1 MDLAALGFSLDT
13 RPLEKGKK
21 HLEELAEAAGKAEG
35 AAEDLGKSNRKAGE
49 DAKKY
54 GQDTKSAA
62 EETERL
68 AREQQEAS
76 NQTRGLIKLLGGLGA
91 SFGGLMIA
99 RDAVNAIADF
109 SKEVATLKATIGGTA
124 EQMSALREQAKLVG
138 SSTSFSLAEVAKAQ
152 RVLAQAG
159 LEAQDILRATPD
171 VLKFAQAGDFKQ
183 LEDAAELLV
192 DVSSQT
198 GKTAK
203 DFKQLSDVMVA
214 TADTST
220 TSAQQLAFGYKYSAT
235 LAKEMGT
242 EFKETSAALALL
254 TNNGIKGESAG
265 TALRGMMMSL
275 LNPTNEAEKLFKKLG
290 FSLEELNPAANGLIP
305 ALSKL
310 QEKAISMPDLAAL
323 FGTEGATAASILTK
337 QYDKLGGM
345 IDKIGDSA
353 GITDRKS
360 KVMSDNLKVAIASIG
375 SAAEAAAVEISDRI
389 GFEDLAKN
397 ASQNIS
403 GVIGELSGLNDKA
416 REAGTLAEDQAQK
429 YADMGNA
436 LKAAG
441 VVAGGF
447 VALQLPAMFAATA
460 TAITSAAAATKGF
473 TLALASNPF
482 GLAAVAIT
490 SMAAAAIYYQDEI
503 VTTAGVTATVG
514 DSIAA
519 IWDETGALAL
529 DAIADFGIGAINWMD
544 DIFSSSDDAADQ
556 TTVTWVDATNAVIN
570 AFKDL
575 VNYAINAFPAIVISA
590 RATANAVVNA
600 FQKMKNF
607 DFSGAFDAFVD
618 TNQQGHMA
626 AMNRLQQDNFDLL
639 NKRVAANIKARQEAK
654 KVQAERDK
662 EIAYYTEIKD
672 QELARLKAQKQAIDL
687 YEGKIPYPKPDPK
700 DRTDLGGDKKGK
712 KAADEA
718 KKLAAEQ
725 EKLNNLL
732 QKGSGF
738 SASYAESLALLAKH
752 QDKIPVEE
760 YRAAV
765 ERLILSETDAGK
777 AAKKHAEELAKLQE
791 QFANDDAKRAQDLQ
805 WQSEELAL
813 QASLIG
819 KTSTEQAY
827 LVAAFE
833 AEKEIRSQI
842 IDLTQEQA
850 KYEREGN
857 KWAVDA
863 IDERIAKLQDEA
875 QARKDAA
882 GTLAAQKA
890 VLSGW
895 QSVSSDIERALTDSL
910 MRGFENGE
918 NFVDSLKNYIEN
930 AFKSFAVTL
939 LLQPVMAP
947 INAIGGP
954 IYSQMMGGQPQQGQG
969 GSFDLGK
976 MFSDS
981 KSSYDSFIDTG
992 LKSSVGQS
1000 LGFSTPL
1007 TYTDAWAAGQNV
1019 SGATVSAGA
1028 ELTSLGEAASTA
1040 GQALG
1045 YLPAVMHAAEGR
1057 YISAVGSAVG
1067 QTFGGPIGSMAGSAI
1082 GGLLD
1087 DAFGFGE
1094 KKPDERKAK
1103 FGYGA
1108 SDALL
1113 AEGKQTGWTGSS
1125 VFGEFRTY
1133 ADKWFSDSEMRPA
1146 MSAFIDS
1153 LESLDNAVAD
1163 SLKLTADQTTNAID
1177 ALKAIDK
1184 EYSFGLQWG
1193 DFTQNSKAR
1202 EQIAIDRYSTILD
1215 SVESGW
1221 GDFVRGFTG
1230 SFEQFPAY
1238 LQSIVQAMQQ
1248 FRDAGGD
1255 MTSVF
1260 GQQVNSIKEFERFAK
1275 SGETSAAAFQ
1285 RLYGVFQITNRVLES
1300 LGKSTKGANL
1310 ATADLRE
1317 SFVRLAGGMEQLQGY
1332 LTEYYDG
1339 FYTETERAA
1348 LVMADLQKEF
1358 DKYGA
1363 TVPKTRE
1370 EWRKLME
1377 SLDLS
1382 TESGQQAAA
1391 KLYQLQ
1397 GAFLSVTPAIE
1408 NATEAIKEQA
1418 DEQKRLRDELEKSLS
1433 EMYVDTDYTGLT
1445 EEGASAAR
1453 AIDEL
1458 ISKLDQLANV
1468 GGDVKI
1474 GIDAM
1479 SRYIE
1484 REIPKLYES
1493 ILAPFK
1499 DLLGGKK
1506 FTSLGQ
1512 DIFDLFKQITNAVK
1526 AVSEVSQ
1533 KESAAITKAA
1543 TYTYRSEERFAG
1555 ILDGKAISEH
1565 GTTLAAIGGGDT
1577 EKNTV
1582 LAGEMATKYSA
1593 SFGDIRKWFDEF
1605 AIFTDATTGTFSKIE
1620 QPLVDGLVDV
1630 FDVAKEVTSGQLSTI
1645 YETATGK
1652 DASTVSDTIDKFAQE
1667 VNLSQKSLTEAAK
1680 DAVIS
1685 LDLLAQSDPANAVAK
1700 AALGRDATAEE
1711 RKAIEDAYN
1720 WGIANGKALGDIVGD
1735 IVNHAVNLDESIK
1748 HLGTGTLE
1756 AAKDVADFDSAVKN
1770 TANANGKN
1778 TNYSVYDEAG
1788 ALQTLKDAEQ
1798 ITYVNTK
1805 KAAELQAQAAVK
1817 QAAAMADLLRAF
1829 VIGVTNSVG
1838 GAFDEV
1844 IKEAEKIGKT
1854 DAELAMAD
1862 AQASFD
1868 DVMRSTV
1875 EAVSVTIDGLA
1886 ALGVTSASKAA
1897 EGLIKEFADGSIE
1910 TAEEM
1915 ALAVESVFAAV
1926 GNVDGVGAIKDKLT
1940 QAVKAAQRT
1949 MSSRMFEIAKQSLIE
1964 ITADIDKIRGFGRGI
1979 DDAIFNLRLG
1989 MSGADV
1995 VGLYRQRE
2003 RDIRSQLETAMQG
2016 ENLDEQIGLANEL
2029 RDIIGQ
2035 RYASEIENSR
2045 KLLDF
2050 SRGIGDYLRNLRVSD
2065 KSTGSIFDRLT
2076 EAQKQFQEDVMLSR
2090 GTGEQAELARGRVTR
2105 ASDTLLDLARQY
2117 YASGSGYQ
2125 DIYSQVVSGLE
2136 GLQIDTRSEA
2146 EKALSAAQEG
2156 NAIAEKQ
2163 IAELQALKGTFDQRM
2178 SGLLSKQSEQVSV
2191 MQGLAG
2197 QLGLSQSAILQA
2209 LKDLPSGI
2217 SGAIASTMPMPAVG
2231 SAGGAKAPTT
2241 SVSGSTQSAFDKAVQ
2256 SYRETG
2262 GIAGGTETL
2271 QAAAAAT
2278 GRGLTETLRAIKEAA
2293 KIDGSHKDGLSH
2305 VPFDGYVAELHK
2317 GERVLTA
2324 AENRDYSADVSRI
2337 MGGGYGGQSV
2347 APLLNE
2353 IKALRQEVATL
2364 RNQMA
2369 TAHQQNL
2376 QQREAI
2382 AEQSAQISGNM
2393 TRTIQ
2398 RTVTLNI

>member
-21 HLEELAEAAGKAEG
+21 HLEELAEAAGKAEN
-35 AAEDLGKSNRKAGE
+35 AAEELGKSNRKAGE

-54 GQDTKSAA
+54 GKDTQGAA

-68 AREQQEAS
+68 AREQQKASEA
-76 NQTRGLIKLLGGLGA
+76 TRGLSGLLGGLA
-91 SFGGLMIA
+91 ISFSGLMVA
-99 RDAVNAIADF
+99 RDAVNAIAEF

-171 VLKFAQAGDFKQ
+171 VLKFAQAGDFKN

-290 FSLEELNPAANGLIP
+290 LNLNELNPAANGLIP

-345 IDKIGDSA
+345 IAKIGDSA

-360 KVMSDNLKVAIASIG
+360 KVMSDNLKAAMASIG
-375 SAAEAAAVEISDRI
+375 SAAEAAAIEISDRI
-389 GFEDLAKN
+389 GFEEFAKN

-416 REAGTLAEDQAQK
+416 REAGTLAEEQAQK

-441 VVAGGF
+441 VIAGGF

-473 TLALASNPF
+473 TLVLAANPF

-503 VTTAGVTATVG
+503 VSVGDTTATVG
-514 DSIAA
+514 DA
-519 IWDETGALAL
+519 IMATWEETGGVVLQTAADILSYFS
-529 DAIADFGIGAINWMD
+529 DAMSGVSASSESSTSAIQTVWYYTGGAIIEAIKM
-544 DIFSSSDDAADQ
+544 A
-556 TTVTWVDATNAVIN
+556 
-570 AFKDL
+570 
-575 VNYAINAFPAIVISA
+575 VNYALNAFPAMQIQA
-590 RATANAVVNA
+590 EATANAISAA
-600 FQKMKNF
+600 FMRAAQF
-607 DFSGAFDAFVD
+607 DFSGAAKAFTDATGKGNADAV
-618 TNQQGHMA
+618 A
-626 AMNRLQQDNFDLL
+626 RLKQDNFAILT
-639 NKRVAANIKARQEAK
+639 ANIAQNLERK
-654 KVQAERDK
+654 KGVALAEK
-662 EIAYYTEIKD
+662 EVRS
-672 QELARLKAQKQAIDL
+672 ELKRLKASQEAFATAKKTN
-687 YEGKIPYPKPDPK
+687 EVKKGPTG
-700 DRTDLGGDKKGK
+700 RTDIGEDKKSK
-712 KAADEA
+712 KAANEA

-725 EKLNNLL
+725 EKLNDLL

-738 SASYAESLALLAKH
+738 SASYAESLALLAKY

-791 QFANDDAKRAQDLQ
+791 QFANDDAKRTQNLQ
-805 WQSEELAL
+805 WQAEELTL

-819 KTSTEQAY
+819 KTSAEQVY

-863 IDERIAKLQDEA
+863 IDKRIAKLQDEA

-910 MRGFENGE
+910 MRGFESGE
-918 NFVDSLKNYIEN
+918 NFVDSLKNYIKN
-930 AFKSFAVTL
+930 AFKSFSVKL
-939 LLQPVMAP
+939 LLQPVMGA
-947 INAIGGP
+947 INSIGGP
-954 IYSQMMGGQPQQGQG
+954 IYSQMMGGQQQQGQG

-1057 YISAVGSAVG
+1057 YISTVGSAVG
-1067 QTFGGPIGSMAGSAI
+1067 QYFGGPIGSMAGAAI

-1087 DAFGFGE
+1087 DAFGFGD
-1094 KKPDERKAK
+1094 KKPDERRSR

-1108 SDALL
+1108 SEALVS
-1113 AEGKQTGWTGSS
+1113 EGKQTGWTGQSS
-1125 VFGEFRTY
+1125 FGTFRTY
-1133 ADKWFSDSEMRPA
+1133 DDKWFSDSEMRPA
-1146 MSAFIDS
+1146 MAAFVDS
-1153 LESLDNAVAD
+1153 LESLDNTVAD
-1163 SLKLTADQTTNAID
+1163 SLKLTADQTANAID

-1221 GDFVRGFTG
+1221 GDFVRGFAG
-1230 SFEQFPAY
+1230 SFDQFPAF
-1238 LQSIVQAMQQ
+1238 LQSIIQAMQQ
-1248 FRDAGGD
+1248 FRDVGGD
-1255 MTSVF
+1255 VARVF
-1260 GQQVNSIKEFERFAK
+1260 GQQINSIKEFERFAK

-1300 LGKSTKGANL
+1300 LGKSAKGANL

-1339 FYTETERAA
+1339 FYTEAERTAV
-1348 LVMADLQKEF
+1348 VMADLQKEF

-1382 TESGQQAAA
+1382 TDFGQQAAV

-1397 GAFLSVTPAIE
+1397 GAFLSVTKSTDELRQAQQQAADDAKRAADQAREDALRAQQEAEDAARQAVEDARQQVEEAYNREADAIRTTIDRLE
-1408 NATEAIKEQA
+1408 DFIKSVRNFRDSLYLDSELSTLSKYDQYQFARQKFEEVQAKAMAGDPEALAQLEQSSRDFLEYSKAYNANNLQYQQDFDRVQSILNGAQATAQSQLNAEQAQLSALNQMVSGILQVNDSVMSLSQAIANYNAAMMALQAAKAGAVSGGAGVGGGKVSGSGGAGGGGGYTAESVMSEAIIK
-1418 DEQKRLRDELEKSLS
+1418 
-1433 EMYVDTDYTGLT
+1433 
-1445 EEGASAAR
+1445 
-1453 AIDEL
+1453 
-1458 ISKLDQLANV
+1458 
-1468 GGDVKI
+1468 
-1474 GIDAM
+1474 
-1479 SRYIE
+1479 
-1484 REIPKLYES
+1484 
-1493 ILAPFK
+1493 
-1499 DLLGGKK
+1499 
-1506 FTSLGQ
+1506 
-1512 DIFDLFKQITNAVK
+1512 
-1526 AVSEVSQ
+1526 
-1533 KESAAITKAA
+1533 
-1543 TYTYRSEERFAG
+1543 
-1555 ILDGKAISEH
+1555 
-1565 GTTLAAIGGGDT
+1565 
-1577 EKNTV
+1577 
-1582 LAGEMATKYSA
+1582 
-1593 SFGDIRKWFDEF
+1593 
-1605 AIFTDATTGTFSKIE
+1605 
-1620 QPLVDGLVDV
+1620 
-1630 FDVAKEVTSGQLSTI
+1630 AKE
-1645 YETATGK
+1645 Y
-1652 DASTVSDTIDKFAQE
+1652 
-1667 VNLSQKSLTEAAK
+1667 
-1680 DAVIS
+1680 
-1685 LDLLAQSDPANAVAK
+1685 
-1700 AALGRDATAEE
+1700 
-1711 RKAIEDAYN
+1711 
-1720 WGIANGKALGDIVGD
+1720 
-1735 IVNHAVNLDESIK
+1735 
-1748 HLGTGTLE
+1748 
-1756 AAKDVADFDSAVKN
+1756 
-1770 TANANGKN
+1770 
-1778 TNYSVYDEAG
+1778 
-1788 ALQTLKDAEQ
+1788 
-1798 ITYVNTK
+1798 
-1805 KAAELQAQAAVK
+1805 
-1817 QAAAMADLLRAF
+1817 
-1829 VIGVTNSVG
+1829 
-1838 GAFDEV
+1838 
-1844 IKEAEKIGKT
+1844 T
-1854 DAELAMAD
+1854 DAELKSLGFDPNDLKSWVERSAAFGVNTSLDSAIQSIVYEGQRILEQSLGIVWAGTGLGYKDKLGNYYNSHSDIANLFTDRQRVAAAEAYANTNQSNTLTQTELDYILSGAGTGQVYWAGGSLTNDGSGGYWTDTGSSPAGLPPVSASGISQSDIVSYVDANRNDPMAIYNAAIANGVSSQELAHASGWSQAEINAWAD
-1862 AQASFD
+1862 AN
-1868 DVMRSTV
+1868 
-1875 EAVSVTIDGLA
+1875 GLA
-1886 ALGVTSASKAA
+1886 R
-1897 EGLIKEFADGSIE
+1897 FADGG
-1910 TAEEM
+1910 TH
-1915 ALAVESVFAAV
+1915 LGGLRLV
-1926 GNVDGVGAIKDKLT
+1926 GENGPELEVTGPSRIYNANQTKSLLNSMT
-1940 QAVKAAQRT
+1940 QSYGTSDKAA
-1949 MSSRMFEIAKQSLIE
+1949 LI
-1964 ITADIDKIRGFGRGI
+1964 D
-1979 DDAIFNLRLG
+1979 
-1989 MSGADV
+1989 
-1995 VGLYRQRE
+1995 
-2003 RDIRSQLETAMQG
+2003 
-2016 ENLDEQIGLANEL
+2016 
-2029 RDIIGQ
+2029 
-2035 RYASEIENSR
+2035 
-2045 KLLDF
+2045 
-2050 SRGIGDYLRNLRVSD
+2050 
-2065 KSTGSIFDRLT
+2065 
-2076 EAQKQFQEDVMLSR
+2076 
-2090 GTGEQAELARGRVTR
+2090 
-2105 ASDTLLDLARQY
+2105 
-2117 YASGSGYQ
+2117 
-2125 DIYSQVVSGLE
+2125 
-2136 GLQIDTRSEA
+2136 
-2146 EKALSAAQEG
+2146 
-2156 NAIAEKQ
+2156 
-2163 IAELQALKGTFDQRM
+2163 
-2178 SGLLSKQSEQVSV
+2178 
-2191 MQGLAG
+2191 
-2197 QLGLSQSAILQA
+2197 
-2209 LKDLPSGI
+2209 
-2217 SGAIASTMPMPAVG
+2217 
-2231 SAGGAKAPTT
+2231 
-2241 SVSGSTQSAFDKAVQ
+2241 
-2256 SYRETG
+2256 
-2262 GIAGGTETL
+2262 
-2271 QAAAAAT
+2271 
-2278 GRGLTETLRAIKEAA
+2278 
-2293 KIDGSHKDGLSH
+2293 
-2305 VPFDGYVAELHK
+2305 
-2317 GERVLTA
+2317 
-2324 AENRDYSADVSRI
+2324 
-2337 MGGGYGGQSV
+2337 
-2347 APLLNE
+2347 E

-2364 RNQMA
+2364 RSQMA
-2369 TAHQQNL
+2369 TAHQQDL

>member
-1 MDLAALGFSLDT
+1 MDLAALGFSLDA

-21 HLEELAEAAGKAEG
+21 HLEELAEAAGKAEN
-35 AAEDLGKSNRKAGE
+35 AAEELGKSNRKAGE

-54 GQDTKSAA
+54 GKDTQGAA

-68 AREQQEAS
+68 AREQQKASEA
-76 NQTRGLIKLLGGLGA
+76 TRGLSGMLGGLA
-91 SFGGLMIA
+91 ISFGGLMVA
-99 RDAVNAIADF
+99 RDAVNAIAEF

-124 EQMSALREQAKLVG
+124 EEMSALREQAKLVG
-138 SSTSFSLAEVAKAQ
+138 SSTSFSLAEVAKTQ

-171 VLKFAQAGDFKQ
+171 VLKFAQAGDFRN

-290 FSLEELNPAANGLIP
+290 FNLEELNPAANGLIP

-345 IDKIGDSA
+345 IAKIGDSA
-353 GITDRKS
+353 GITDKKS
-360 KVMSDNLKVAIASIG
+360 KVMSDNLKAAIASIG

-389 GFEDLAKN
+389 GFEEFAKN
-397 ASQNIS
+397 ASNNIS

-416 REAGTLAEDQAQK
+416 REAGTLAEEQAQK

-441 VVAGGF
+441 VIAGGF

-460 TAITSAAAATKGF
+460 IALDRAALVTRGF

-490 SMAAAAIYYQDEI
+490 SMAAAAIYYQDEM
-503 VTTAGVTATVG
+503 VSVGDTTATVG
-514 DSIAA
+514 DAIIAT
-519 IWDETGALAL
+519 WEETGGVILQTAADILSYFS
-529 DAIADFGIGAINWMD
+529 DAMSGVSASSESSTSAIQTVWYYTGGAIIEAIKM
-544 DIFSSSDDAADQ
+544 A
-556 TTVTWVDATNAVIN
+556 
-570 AFKDL
+570 
-575 VNYAINAFPAIVISA
+575 VNYALNAFPAMQIQA
-590 RATANAVVNA
+590 EATANAISAA
-600 FQKMKNF
+600 FMRAAQF
-607 DFSGAFDAFVD
+607 DFSGAAKAFTDATGKGNADAV
-618 TNQQGHMA
+618 A
-626 AMNRLQQDNFDLL
+626 RLKQDNFAILTTNIAQNL
-639 NKRVAANIKARQEAK
+639 ERKKGVALAEKEVQSELKRLKASQEAFATTKKTNEAK
-654 KVQAERDK
+654 KGP
-662 EIAYYTEIKD
+662 T
-672 QELARLKAQKQAIDL
+672 
-687 YEGKIPYPKPDPK
+687 G
-700 DRTDLGGDKKGK
+700 RTDVGEDKKSK
-712 KAADEA
+712 KAADET

-738 SASYAESLALLAKH
+738 SASYAESLALLAKY
-752 QDKIPVEE
+752 QSKIPVEE

-791 QFANDDAKRAQDLQ
+791 QFANDDAKRTQNLQ
-805 WQSEELAL
+805 WQAEELAL

-850 KYEREGN
+850 KYERDGN

-918 NFVDSLKNYIEN
+918 NFVDSLKNYITN
-930 AFKSFAVTL
+930 AFKSFAVKL
-939 LLQPVMAP
+939 LLQPVMGA
-947 INAIGGP
+947 INSIGGP
-954 IYSQMMGGQPQQGQG
+954 IYSQMMGGQQQQGQG

-1045 YLPAVMHAAEGR
+1045 YLPAVMQAAEER
-1057 YISAVGSAVG
+1057 YISAVGSAAG
-1067 QTFGGPIGSMAGSAI
+1067 QYFGGPIGSMAGAAI

-1094 KKPDERKAK
+1094 KKPDERRAR

-1108 SDALL
+1108 SEALVS
-1113 AEGKQTGWTGSS
+1113 EGKQTGWTGQSS
-1125 VFGEFRTY
+1125 FGTFRTY
-1133 ADKWFSDSEMRPA
+1133 DDKWFSDSEMRPA
-1146 MSAFIDS
+1146 MSAFVDS

-1221 GDFVRGFTG
+1221 GDFVRGFAG
-1230 SFEQFPAY
+1230 SFDQFPAY
-1238 LQSIVQAMQQ
+1238 LQSIIQAMQQ

-1255 MTSVF
+1255 VTRVF

-1285 RLYGVFQITNRVLES
+1285 RLYSVFQITNRVLES
-1300 LGKSTKGANL
+1300 LGKSAKGANL

-1339 FYTETERAA
+1339 FYTEAERTAV
-1348 LVMADLQKEF
+1348 VMSDLQKEF

-1363 TVPKTRE
+1363 TVPATRE

-1382 TESGQQAAA
+1382 TDFGQQAAV

-1397 GAFLSVTPAIE
+1397 GAFLSVTKS
-1408 NATEAIKEQA
+1408 T
-1418 DEQKRLRDELEKSLS
+1418 DELRQAQQQAADDAKRAADQAREDALRAQQEAEDAARQAVEDARQQVEEAYNREADAIRTTIDRLEDFIKSVRDFRDSLYLDSELSTLSKYDQYQFARQKFEEVQAKAMAGDPEALAQLEQSSRDFLEYSRAYNANNLQYQQDFDRVQSILNSAQATAQSQLSAEQSQLSALNQMVSGILQVNDSVMSLS
-1433 EMYVDTDYTGLT
+1433 QAIANYNSAMMALQAAKAGVGGGGGKVSGSGASGGAGGGGTYTAGSNGLT
-1445 EEGASAAR
+1445 YTDFMGNVVPVQEGQ
-1453 AIDEL
+1453 
-1458 ISKLDQLANV
+1458 SKLFWETVAQAGTAAV
-1468 GGDVKI
+1468 G
-1474 GIDAM
+1474 
-1479 SRYIE
+1479 
-1484 REIPKLYES
+1484 
-1493 ILAPFK
+1493 
-1499 DLLGGKK
+1499 
-1506 FTSLGQ
+1506 
-1512 DIFDLFKQITNAVK
+1512 
-1526 AVSEVSQ
+1526 
-1533 KESAAITKAA
+1533 
-1543 TYTYRSEERFAG
+1543 
-1555 ILDGKAISEH
+1555 
-1565 GTTLAAIGGGDT
+1565 
-1577 EKNTV
+1577 
-1582 LAGEMATKYSA
+1582 
-1593 SFGDIRKWFDEF
+1593 
-1605 AIFTDATTGTFSKIE
+1605 
-1620 QPLVDGLVDV
+1620 
-1630 FDVAKEVTSGQLSTI
+1630 
-1645 YETATGK
+1645 
-1652 DASTVSDTIDKFAQE
+1652 
-1667 VNLSQKSLTEAAK
+1667 SLTELKNKLEALGKQDVWQNFASQLQGNTGSFDGVSYPTITDSSGGLISVFGGRNPDWS
-1680 DAVIS
+1680 DAQNQ
-1685 LDLLAQSDPANAVAK
+1685 AQINGWFENNYVQPTTEQQQSAVNSGVSQSVVNDYVQSNMSDPMAIYNAA
-1700 AALGRDATAEE
+1700 
-1711 RKAIEDAYN
+1711 
-1720 WGIANGKALGDIVGD
+1720 IANGVSSAQV
-1735 IVNHAVNLDESIK
+1735 V
-1748 HLGTGTLE
+1748 
-1756 AAKDVADFDSAVKN
+1756 AASGWSQAEINAWAD
-1770 TANANGKN
+1770 ANG
-1778 TNYSVYDEAG
+1778 
-1788 ALQTLKDAEQ
+1788 
-1798 ITYVNTK
+1798 
-1805 KAAELQAQAAVK
+1805 
-1817 QAAAMADLLRAF
+1817 
-1829 VIGVTNSVG
+1829 
-1838 GAFDEV
+1838 
-1844 IKEAEKIGKT
+1844 
-1854 DAELAMAD
+1854 LA
-1862 AQASFD
+1862 
-1868 DVMRSTV
+1868 R
-1875 EAVSVTIDGLA
+1875 
-1886 ALGVTSASKAA
+1886 
-1897 EGLIKEFADGSIE
+1897 FADG
-1910 TAEEM
+1910 
-1915 ALAVESVFAAV
+1915 
-1926 GNVDGVGAIKDKLT
+1926 GVHTG
-1940 QAVKAAQRT
+1940 
-1949 MSSRMFEIAKQSLIE
+1949 
-1964 ITADIDKIRGFGRGI
+1964 G
-1979 DDAIFNLRLG
+1979 LRL
-1989 MSGADV
+1989 V
-1995 VGLYRQRE
+1995 
-2003 RDIRSQLETAMQG
+2003 G
-2016 ENLDEQIGLANEL
+2016 ENGPEL
-2029 RDIIGQ
+2029 EVTGPSRI
-2035 RYASEIENSR
+2035 YNASQTQSILS
-2045 KLLDF
+2045 
-2050 SRGIGDYLRNLRVSD
+2050 SMTQSYGTSD
-2065 KSTGSIFDRLT
+2065 KVAL
-2076 EAQKQFQEDVMLSR
+2076 
-2090 GTGEQAELARGRVTR
+2090 
-2105 ASDTLLDLARQY
+2105 
-2117 YASGSGYQ
+2117 
-2125 DIYSQVVSGLE
+2125 
-2136 GLQIDTRSEA
+2136 ID
-2146 EKALSAAQEG
+2146 
-2156 NAIAEKQ
+2156 
-2163 IAELQALKGTFDQRM
+2163 
-2178 SGLLSKQSEQVSV
+2178 
-2191 MQGLAG
+2191 
-2197 QLGLSQSAILQA
+2197 
-2209 LKDLPSGI
+2209 
-2217 SGAIASTMPMPAVG
+2217 
-2231 SAGGAKAPTT
+2231 
-2241 SVSGSTQSAFDKAVQ
+2241 
-2256 SYRETG
+2256 
-2262 GIAGGTETL
+2262 
-2271 QAAAAAT
+2271 
-2278 GRGLTETLRAIKEAA
+2278 
-2293 KIDGSHKDGLSH
+2293 
-2305 VPFDGYVAELHK
+2305 
-2317 GERVLTA
+2317 
-2324 AENRDYSADVSRI
+2324 
-2337 MGGGYGGQSV
+2337 
-2347 APLLNE
+2347 E

-2364 RNQMA
+2364 RSQMA
-2369 TAHQQNL
+2369 TAHQQDL

-2382 AEQSAQISGNM
+2382 AEQSAQLSGSM

>member
-49 DAKKY
+49 DAKRY

-68 AREQQEAS
+68 AREQQKASEA
-76 NQTRGLIKLLGGLGA
+76 TRGLSGLLGGLA
-91 SFGGLMIA
+91 ISFSGLMIA
-99 RDAVNAIADF
+99 RDAVNAIAEF

-171 VLKFAQAGDFKQ
+171 VLKFAQAGDFKN

-203 DFKQLSDVMVA
+203 DFRQLSDVMVA

-290 FSLEELNPAANGLIP
+290 FNLNELNPAANGLIP

-345 IDKIGDSA
+345 IAKIGDSA

-360 KVMSDNLKVAIASIG
+360 KVMSDNLKAAIASIG
-375 SAAEAAAVEISDRI
+375 SAAEAAAIEISDRI
-389 GFEDLAKN
+389 GFEEFAKN

-416 REAGTLAEDQAQK
+416 REAGTLAEEQAQK

-441 VVAGGF
+441 VIAGGF

-460 TAITSAAAATKGF
+460 TAITSAAVAARGF

-490 SMAAAAIYYQDEI
+490 TLTAAAIYYQDEL
-503 VTTAGVTATVG
+503 VTTAGTTATVG

-556 TTVTWVDATNAVIN
+556 TTITWVDAANAVIN
-570 AFKDL
+570 SFKDL

-738 SASYAESLALLAKH
+738 SASYAESLALLAKY

-777 AAKKHAEELAKLQE
+777 SAKKHAEELAKLQE
-791 QFANDDAKRAQDLQ
+791 QFANDDTKRTQNLQ
-805 WQSEELAL
+805 WQAEELAL

-863 IDERIAKLQDEA
+863 IDGRIAKLQDEA

-930 AFKSFAVTL
+930 AFKSFAVKL
-939 LLQPVMAP
+939 LLQPIIAP

-954 IYSQMMGGQPQQGQG
+954 IYGQMMGGQQQQGQG
-969 GSFDLGK
+969 GGSLNNLLSGLTSNSTGQTLSGMATSAGR
-976 MFSDS
+976 MF
-981 KSSYDSFIDTG
+981 
-992 LKSSVGQS
+992 
-1000 LGFSTPL
+1000 GFNTAPIAAETASMFVDGSQAI
-1007 TYTDAWAAGQNV
+1007 YGFTDAATTAAQSMGVLEGSINSIATNASTTPNWGYGLAGIGGGLAGNFIGKSLFGDKGYASSGGSMGGSIGTSLALASGAGPLGIAAGLL
-1019 SGATVSAGA
+1019 GG
-1028 ELTSLGEAASTA
+1028 SL
-1040 GQALG
+1040 LG
-1045 YLPAVMHAAEGR
+1045 
-1057 YISAVGSAVG
+1057 
-1067 QTFGGPIGSMAGSAI
+1067 
-1082 GGLLD
+1082 GGLGSL
-1087 DAFGFGE
+1087 FGD
-1094 KKPDERKAK
+1094 KKPDERKAR

-1108 SDALL
+1108 SEALVS
-1113 AEGKQTGWTGSS
+1113 EGKQTGWTGQSS
-1125 VFGEFRTY
+1125 FGTFRTY
-1133 ADKWFSDSEMRPA
+1133 DDKWFSDSEMRPA
-1146 MSAFIDS
+1146 MSAFVDS
-1153 LESLDNAVAD
+1153 LENLDNTVAD

-1230 SFEQFPAY
+1230 SFDQFPAF
-1238 LQSIVQAMQQ
+1238 LQSIIQAMQQ
-1248 FRDAGGD
+1248 FRDVGGD
-1255 MTSVF
+1255 VTRVF

-1300 LGKSTKGANL
+1300 LGKSTKDANL

-1332 LTEYYDG
+1332 LTEYYEG
-1339 FYTETERAA
+1339 FYTEAERTAV
-1348 LVMADLQKEF
+1348 VMADLQKEF

-1370 EWRKLME
+1370 EWRKLKE

-1382 TESGQQAAA
+1382 TESGQQAAV

-1397 GAFLSVTPAIE
+1397 GAFLSVTKSTDELRQAQQQAADDAKRAADQAREDALRAQQEAEDAARQAVEDARQQVEEAYNREADAIRTTIDRLE
-1408 NATEAIKEQA
+1408 DFIKSVRDFRDSLYLDSELSTLSKYDQYQFARQKFEEVQAKAMAGDPEALAQLEQSSRDFLEYSKAYNANNLQYQQDFDRVQSILNSAQATAQSQLNAEQA
-1418 DEQKRLRDELEKSLS
+1418 QLSALNQMVSGILQVNDSVMSLS
-1433 EMYVDTDYTGLT
+1433 QAIANYNSAMMALQTAR
-1445 EEGASAAR
+1445 ASAA
-1453 AIDEL
+1453 
-1458 ISKLDQLANV
+1458 
-1468 GGDVKI
+1468 GG
-1474 GIDAM
+1474 GT
-1479 SRYIE
+1479 
-1484 REIPKLYES
+1484 
-1493 ILAPFK
+1493 
-1499 DLLGGKK
+1499 GGKVGNGLVK
-1506 FTSLGQ
+1506 DSNYWNNYSNTNTADYWEKMHAAQNLYSLYRDSDFGKTNLFTA
-1512 DIFDLFKQITNAVK
+1512 TNGGLVAGGK
-1526 AVSEVSQ
+1526 SQLKLPSQSELD
-1533 KESAAITKAA
+1533 AAIKALQAEGLSIEDVAGLIDRDTKLINQII
-1543 TYTYRSEERFAG
+1543 SDFAEQG
-1555 ILDGKAISEH
+1555 LNAGFSQPIIYN
-1565 GTTLAAIGGGDT
+1565 GGG
-1577 EKNTV
+1577 
-1582 LAGEMATKYSA
+1582 
-1593 SFGDIRKWFDEF
+1593 
-1605 AIFTDATTGTFSKIE
+1605 
-1620 QPLVDGLVDV
+1620 Q
-1630 FDVAKEVTSGQLSTI
+1630 
-1645 YETATGK
+1645 
-1652 DASTVSDTIDKFAQE
+1652 ASTVIGQADNYQYTPPTTPQVVTTPSPTVPSQTDIAAYVNANRNDPMAIYNAAIANGVSSAQVAAASGWSQADISAWADANGLARFADGGVHTGGLRLVGENGPELEVTGPSRIYNANQTQNLLSSMTQSYGTSD
-1667 VNLSQKSLTEAAK
+1667 
-1680 DAVIS
+1680 
-1685 LDLLAQSDPANAVAK
+1685 K
-1700 AALGRDATAEE
+1700 AAL
-1711 RKAIEDAYN
+1711 
-1720 WGIANGKALGDIVGD
+1720 
-1735 IVNHAVNLDESIK
+1735 
-1748 HLGTGTLE
+1748 
-1756 AAKDVADFDSAVKN
+1756 
-1770 TANANGKN
+1770 
-1778 TNYSVYDEAG
+1778 
-1788 ALQTLKDAEQ
+1788 
-1798 ITYVNTK
+1798 
-1805 KAAELQAQAAVK
+1805 
-1817 QAAAMADLLRAF
+1817 
-1829 VIGVTNSVG
+1829 
-1838 GAFDEV
+1838 
-1844 IKEAEKIGKT
+1844 
-1854 DAELAMAD
+1854 
-1862 AQASFD
+1862 
-1868 DVMRSTV
+1868 
-1875 EAVSVTIDGLA
+1875 ID
-1886 ALGVTSASKAA
+1886 
-1897 EGLIKEFADGSIE
+1897 
-1910 TAEEM
+1910 
-1915 ALAVESVFAAV
+1915 
-1926 GNVDGVGAIKDKLT
+1926 
-1940 QAVKAAQRT
+1940 
-1949 MSSRMFEIAKQSLIE
+1949 
-1964 ITADIDKIRGFGRGI
+1964 
-1979 DDAIFNLRLG
+1979 
-1989 MSGADV
+1989 
-1995 VGLYRQRE
+1995 
-2003 RDIRSQLETAMQG
+2003 
-2016 ENLDEQIGLANEL
+2016 
-2029 RDIIGQ
+2029 
-2035 RYASEIENSR
+2035 
-2045 KLLDF
+2045 
-2050 SRGIGDYLRNLRVSD
+2050 
-2065 KSTGSIFDRLT
+2065 
-2076 EAQKQFQEDVMLSR
+2076 
-2090 GTGEQAELARGRVTR
+2090 
-2105 ASDTLLDLARQY
+2105 
-2117 YASGSGYQ
+2117 
-2125 DIYSQVVSGLE
+2125 
-2136 GLQIDTRSEA
+2136 
-2146 EKALSAAQEG
+2146 
-2156 NAIAEKQ
+2156 
-2163 IAELQALKGTFDQRM
+2163 
-2178 SGLLSKQSEQVSV
+2178 
-2191 MQGLAG
+2191 
-2197 QLGLSQSAILQA
+2197 
-2209 LKDLPSGI
+2209 
-2217 SGAIASTMPMPAVG
+2217 
-2231 SAGGAKAPTT
+2231 
-2241 SVSGSTQSAFDKAVQ
+2241 
-2256 SYRETG
+2256 
-2262 GIAGGTETL
+2262 
-2271 QAAAAAT
+2271 
-2278 GRGLTETLRAIKEAA
+2278 
-2293 KIDGSHKDGLSH
+2293 
-2305 VPFDGYVAELHK
+2305 
-2317 GERVLTA
+2317 
-2324 AENRDYSADVSRI
+2324 
-2337 MGGGYGGQSV
+2337 
-2347 APLLNE
+2347 E

-2364 RNQMA
+2364 RSQMA
-2369 TAHQQNL
+2369 IAHQQDL

>member
-35 AAEDLGKSNRKAGE
+35 AAEELGKSNRKAGE

-68 AREQQEAS
+68 AREQQKASEA
-76 NQTRGLIKLLGGLGA
+76 TRGLSGLLGGLA
-91 SFGGLMIA
+91 ISFSGLMIA

-171 VLKFAQAGDFKQ
+171 VLKFAQAGDFKN

-254 TNNGIKGESAG
+254 TNNGLKGESAG

-290 FSLEELNPAANGLIP
+290 FNLNELNPAVNGLIP

-345 IDKIGDSA
+345 IAKIGDSA

-360 KVMSDNLKVAIASIG
+360 KVMSDNLKAAIASIG
-375 SAAEAAAVEISDRI
+375 SAAEAAAIEISDRI
-389 GFEDLAKN
+389 GFEEFAKN

-416 REAGTLAEDQAQK
+416 RETGALAEEQAQK

-441 VVAGGF
+441 VIAGGF
-447 VALQLPAMFAATA
+447 VALQLPAIFAATA
-460 TAITSAAAATKGF
+460 TAITSAAVATKGF

-482 GLAAVAIT
+482 GLAAVAIAT
-490 SMAAAAIYYQDEI
+490 LTAAAIYYQDEI
-503 VTTAGVTATVG
+503 VSVGDTTATVG
-514 DSIAA
+514 DA
-519 IWDETGALAL
+519 IMATWEETGGVVLQTAADILSYFG
-529 DAIADFGIGAINWMD
+529 DAMSGVSASSESSTSAIQTVWYYTGGAIIEAIKM
-544 DIFSSSDDAADQ
+544 A
-556 TTVTWVDATNAVIN
+556 
-570 AFKDL
+570 
-575 VNYAINAFPAIVISA
+575 VNYALNAFPAMQIQA
-590 RATANAVVNA
+590 EATANAISAA
-600 FQKMKNF
+600 FMRAAQF
-607 DFSGAFDAFVD
+607 DFSGATKAFADATGKGNADAV
-618 TNQQGHMA
+618 A
-626 AMNRLQQDNFDLL
+626 RLKQDNFAILTT
-639 NKRVAANIKARQEAK
+639 NIAQNLERK
-654 KVQAERDK
+654 KGVVLAEKEVQS
-662 EIAYYTEIKD
+662 
-672 QELARLKAQKQAIDL
+672 ELQRLKASQEAFATAKKAS
-687 YEGKIPYPKPDPK
+687 EVKKGPTG
-700 DRTDLGGDKKGK
+700 RTDISEDKKSK
-712 KAADEA
+712 KAADGA
-718 KKLAAEQ
+718 KKLASEQ

-791 QFANDDAKRAQDLQ
+791 QFANDDTKRTQNLQ
-805 WQSEELAL
+805 WQAEELSL

-969 GSFDLGK
+969 GGFDPGK

-1019 SGATVSAGA
+1019 SGATVIAGA
-1028 ELTSLGEAASTA
+1028 ELTSLGQAASTA

-1045 YLPAVMHAAEGR
+1045 YLPAVMQATEER

-1067 QTFGGPIGSMAGSAI
+1067 QYFGGPIGSMAGAAI

-1108 SDALL
+1108 SDALRE
-1113 AEGKQTGWTGSS
+1113 EGKTTGWTGSS
-1125 VFGEFRTY
+1125 AFGEFRTY
-1133 ADKWFSDSEMRPA
+1133 NDQWFSDSEMRPA

-1163 SLKLTADQTTNAID
+1163 SLKLTGDQTTNAID

-1215 SVESGW
+1215 SVEPGW
-1221 GDFVRGFTG
+1221 GDFVRGFAG

-1238 LQSIVQAMQQ
+1238 LQSIIQAMQQ
-1248 FRDAGGD
+1248 FRDASSD
-1255 MTSVF
+1255 LTSVF
-1260 GQQVNSIKEFERFAK
+1260 GQQVDSIKEFERFAK

-1300 LGKSTKGANL
+1300 LGKSAKGANL

-1332 LTEYYDG
+1332 LTEYYEG
-1339 FYTETERAA
+1339 FYTEAERTAV
-1348 LVMADLQKEF
+1348 VMADLQKEF

-1382 TESGQQAAA
+1382 TESGQQAAV

-1397 GAFLSVTPAIE
+1397 GAFLSVTKSTDELRQAQQQAVEDARQQVEEAYNREADAIRTTIDRLE
-1408 NATEAIKEQA
+1408 DFTKSVRNFRDSLYLDSELSTLSKYDQYQFARQRFEEVQAKAMAGDPEALAQLEQSSRDFLEYSKAYNANNLQYQQDFDRVQSILNSAQATAQNQLNAEQA
-1418 DEQKRLRDELEKSLS
+1418 QLSALNQMVSGILQVNDSVMSLS
-1433 EMYVDTDYTGLT
+1433 QAIANYNAAMMALQTAK
-1445 EEGASAAR
+1445 ASAA
-1453 AIDEL
+1453 AGGGTGG
-1458 ISKLDQLANV
+1458 NV
-1468 GGDVKI
+1468 GNGQTSTPVGQTDVYQHTPSPPVQT
-1474 GIDAM
+1474 GLSQA
-1479 SRYIE
+1479 
-1484 REIPKLYES
+1484 
-1493 ILAPFK
+1493 
-1499 DLLGGKK
+1499 
-1506 FTSLGQ
+1506 
-1512 DIFDLFKQITNAVK
+1512 DIAAYVNANHNDPMNIYN
-1526 AVSEVSQ
+1526 
-1533 KESAAITKAA
+1533 AAIANGVSSSQVAA
-1543 TYTYRSEERFAG
+1543 AGRWSQAEINAWADASGLARFA
-1555 ILDGKAISEH
+1555 DG
-1565 GTTLAAIGGGDT
+1565 GTHIGGLRL
-1577 EKNTV
+1577 V
-1582 LAGEMATKYSA
+1582 GEN
-1593 SFGDIRKWFDEF
+1593 GPE
-1605 AIFTDATTGTFSKIE
+1605 
-1620 QPLVDGLVDV
+1620 L
-1630 FDVAKEVTSGQLSTI
+1630 EVTGPSRI
-1645 YETATGK
+1645 YNANQT
-1652 DASTVSDTIDKFAQE
+1652 
-1667 VNLSQKSLTEAAK
+1667 KSLLSSMT
-1680 DAVIS
+1680 
-1685 LDLLAQSDPANAVAK
+1685 QSYGTSDK
-1700 AALGRDATAEE
+1700 AAL
-1711 RKAIEDAYN
+1711 
-1720 WGIANGKALGDIVGD
+1720 
-1735 IVNHAVNLDESIK
+1735 
-1748 HLGTGTLE
+1748 
-1756 AAKDVADFDSAVKN
+1756 
-1770 TANANGKN
+1770 
-1778 TNYSVYDEAG
+1778 
-1788 ALQTLKDAEQ
+1788 
-1798 ITYVNTK
+1798 
-1805 KAAELQAQAAVK
+1805 
-1817 QAAAMADLLRAF
+1817 
-1829 VIGVTNSVG
+1829 
-1838 GAFDEV
+1838 
-1844 IKEAEKIGKT
+1844 
-1854 DAELAMAD
+1854 
-1862 AQASFD
+1862 
-1868 DVMRSTV
+1868 
-1875 EAVSVTIDGLA
+1875 
-1886 ALGVTSASKAA
+1886 
-1897 EGLIKEFADGSIE
+1897 
-1910 TAEEM
+1910 
-1915 ALAVESVFAAV
+1915 
-1926 GNVDGVGAIKDKLT
+1926 VD
-1940 QAVKAAQRT
+1940 
-1949 MSSRMFEIAKQSLIE
+1949 
-1964 ITADIDKIRGFGRGI
+1964 
-1979 DDAIFNLRLG
+1979 
-1989 MSGADV
+1989 
-1995 VGLYRQRE
+1995 
-2003 RDIRSQLETAMQG
+2003 
-2016 ENLDEQIGLANEL
+2016 
-2029 RDIIGQ
+2029 
-2035 RYASEIENSR
+2035 
-2045 KLLDF
+2045 
-2050 SRGIGDYLRNLRVSD
+2050 
-2065 KSTGSIFDRLT
+2065 
-2076 EAQKQFQEDVMLSR
+2076 
-2090 GTGEQAELARGRVTR
+2090 
-2105 ASDTLLDLARQY
+2105 
-2117 YASGSGYQ
+2117 
-2125 DIYSQVVSGLE
+2125 
-2136 GLQIDTRSEA
+2136 
-2146 EKALSAAQEG
+2146 
-2156 NAIAEKQ
+2156 
-2163 IAELQALKGTFDQRM
+2163 
-2178 SGLLSKQSEQVSV
+2178 
-2191 MQGLAG
+2191 
-2197 QLGLSQSAILQA
+2197 
-2209 LKDLPSGI
+2209 
-2217 SGAIASTMPMPAVG
+2217 
-2231 SAGGAKAPTT
+2231 
-2241 SVSGSTQSAFDKAVQ
+2241 
-2256 SYRETG
+2256 
-2262 GIAGGTETL
+2262 
-2271 QAAAAAT
+2271 
-2278 GRGLTETLRAIKEAA
+2278 
-2293 KIDGSHKDGLSH
+2293 
-2305 VPFDGYVAELHK
+2305 
-2317 GERVLTA
+2317 
-2324 AENRDYSADVSRI
+2324 
-2337 MGGGYGGQSV
+2337 
-2347 APLLNE
+2347 E

-2369 TAHQQNL
+2369 TAHQQDL

-2382 AEQSAQISGNM
+2382 AEQSAQLSGNM
-2393 TRTIQ
+2393 ARTIQ

>member
-49 DAKKY
+49 DAKRY

-68 AREQQEAS
+68 AREQQKASEA
-76 NQTRGLIKLLGGLGA
+76 TRGLSGLLGGLA
-91 SFGGLMIA
+91 ISFSGLMIA
-99 RDAVNAIADF
+99 RDAVNAIAEF

-171 VLKFAQAGDFKQ
+171 VLKFAQAGDFKN

-290 FSLEELNPAANGLIP
+290 FNLNELNPAANGLIP

-345 IDKIGDSA
+345 IAKIGDSA
-353 GITDRKS
+353 GITDKKS
-360 KVMSDNLKVAIASIG
+360 KVMSDNLKAAIASIG

-389 GFEDLAKN
+389 GFEEFAKN

-416 REAGTLAEDQAQK
+416 REAGTLAEEQAQK
-429 YADMGNA
+429 YAEMGNA

-441 VVAGGF
+441 VIAGGF
-447 VALQLPAMFAATA
+447 VALQLPAIFAATA
-460 TAITSAAAATKGF
+460 TAITSAAVATKGF

-490 SMAAAAIYYQDEI
+490 TLTAAAIYYQDEI
-503 VTTAGVTATVG
+503 VSVGDTTATVG
-514 DSIAA
+514 NA
-519 IWDETGALAL
+519 IMATWEETGGVVLQTAADILSYFS
-529 DAIADFGIGAINWMD
+529 DAMSGVSASSESSTSAIQTVWYYTGGAIIEAIKM
-544 DIFSSSDDAADQ
+544 A
-556 TTVTWVDATNAVIN
+556 
-570 AFKDL
+570 
-575 VNYAINAFPAIVISA
+575 VNYALNAFPAMQIQA
-590 RATANAVVNA
+590 EATANAISAA
-600 FQKMKNF
+600 FMRAAQF
-607 DFSGAFDAFVD
+607 DFSGAAKAFTDATGKGNADAV
-618 TNQQGHMA
+618 A
-626 AMNRLQQDNFDLL
+626 RLKQDNFAILTTNIAQNL
-639 NKRVAANIKARQEAK
+639 ERKKGVALAEKE
-654 KVQAERDK
+654 VQS
-662 EIAYYTEIKD
+662 
-672 QELARLKAQKQAIDL
+672 ELKRLKASQEAFATAKKAS
-687 YEGKIPYPKPDPK
+687 EVKKGPTG
-700 DRTDLGGDKKGK
+700 RTDIGEDKKSK
-712 KAADEA
+712 KAADGA

-752 QDKIPVEE
+752 QDKIPIEE

-791 QFANDDAKRAQDLQ
+791 QFANDDAKRTQNLQ
-805 WQSEELAL
+805 WQAEELAL

-918 NFVDSLKNYIEN
+918 NFVDSLKNYIKN
-930 AFKSFAVTL
+930 AFKSFAVKL
-939 LLQPVMAP
+939 LLQPIMAP
-947 INAIGGP
+947 INAIGAALFGASNGVQAGGSGGIGSISQLSNLFSGP
-954 IYSQMMGGQPQQGQG
+954 GFGQGLGNLAADSINLLGGGTSNVLTSSLGNIATNAPMVPNWQFGLAGIGGGLAGNFIGKSLFGDRGYASSGGSMGGSIGTSLALAAGAGPLGIAAGLLG
-969 GSFDLGK
+969 GSLLG
-976 MFSDS
+976 
-981 KSSYDSFIDTG
+981 
-992 LKSSVGQS
+992 
-1000 LGFSTPL
+1000 
-1007 TYTDAWAAGQNV
+1007 
-1019 SGATVSAGA
+1019 
-1028 ELTSLGEAASTA
+1028 
-1040 GQALG
+1040 
-1045 YLPAVMHAAEGR
+1045 
-1057 YISAVGSAVG
+1057 
-1067 QTFGGPIGSMAGSAI
+1067 
-1082 GGLLD
+1082 GGLGSL
-1087 DAFGFGE
+1087 FGD
-1094 KKPDERKAK
+1094 KKPDERRAR

-1108 SDALL
+1108 SEALVS
-1113 AEGKQTGWTGSS
+1113 EGKQTGWTGQSS
-1125 VFGEFRTY
+1125 FGTFRTY

-1146 MSAFIDS
+1146 MAAFVDS
-1153 LESLDNAVAD
+1153 LESLDNTVAD

-1221 GDFVRGFTG
+1221 GDFVSGFAG
-1230 SFEQFPAY
+1230 SFDQFPAF
-1238 LQSIVQAMQQ
+1238 LQSIIQAMQQ

-1255 MTSVF
+1255 VTRVF

-1285 RLYGVFQITNRVLES
+1285 RLYGVFQITNHVLES

-1339 FYTETERAA
+1339 FYTEAERTAV
-1348 LVMADLQKEF
+1348 VMSDLQKEF

-1382 TESGQQAAA
+1382 TDFGQQAAV

-1397 GAFLSVTPAIE
+1397 GAFLSVTKS
-1408 NATEAIKEQA
+1408 T
-1418 DEQKRLRDELEKSLS
+1418 DELRQAQQQAADDAKRAADQAREDALRAQQ
-1433 EMYVDTDYTGLT
+1433 EAED
-1445 EEGASAAR
+1445 AAR
-1453 AIDEL
+1453 QAVEDARQQVEEAYNREADAIRTTIDRLEDFIKSVRNFRDSL
-1458 ISKLDQLANV
+1458 FLGENSPLSKYDKYQFA
-1468 GGDVKI
+1468 K
-1474 GIDAM
+1474 
-1479 SRYIE
+1479 SRLE
-1484 REIPKLYES
+1484 
-1493 ILAPFK
+1493 
-1499 DLLGGKK
+1499 
-1506 FTSLGQ
+1506 T
-1512 DIFDLFKQITNAVK
+1512 
-1526 AVSEVSQ
+1526 VS
-1533 KESAAITKAA
+1533 AKAA
-1543 TYTYRSEERFAG
+1543 TGDPEALEQLQQSASDFLEYSREYNANNQQYQQDFDRVQSILSSVESMTSSQLNAARMQQNALNQMISGITGLNIGIAGANGNLMSLGAAIEHLRSAEAAYSAAQIQSTNG
-1555 ILDGKAISEH
+1555 VANAVV
-1565 GTTLAAIGGGDT
+1565 TLATSVNNQTQNIASTIAAQNVSTQNIVAQGINGLQLQVNTTAMGINALST
-1577 EKNTV
+1577 ETV
-1582 LAGEMATKYSA
+1582 SG
-1593 SFGDIRKWFDEF
+1593 FF
-1605 AIFTDATTGTFSKIE
+1605 ALRAE
-1620 QPLVDGLVDV
+1620 N
-1630 FDVAKEVTSGQLSTI
+1630 GQLSAQIQNVTHVTSQMIRDYVQMHSGDLMSVYNAARRHGVSSSQLSAVTGWSVTDINKWADERNLPRFADGGTHLGGLRLVGENGPELEVTGPSRI
-1645 YETATGK
+1645 YNANQTQNLLNSMTQSYG
-1652 DASTVSDTIDKFAQE
+1652 TSD
-1667 VNLSQKSLTEAAK
+1667 
-1680 DAVIS
+1680 
-1685 LDLLAQSDPANAVAK
+1685 K
-1700 AALGRDATAEE
+1700 AAL
-1711 RKAIEDAYN
+1711 
-1720 WGIANGKALGDIVGD
+1720 
-1735 IVNHAVNLDESIK
+1735 
-1748 HLGTGTLE
+1748 
-1756 AAKDVADFDSAVKN
+1756 
-1770 TANANGKN
+1770 
-1778 TNYSVYDEAG
+1778 
-1788 ALQTLKDAEQ
+1788 
-1798 ITYVNTK
+1798 
-1805 KAAELQAQAAVK
+1805 
-1817 QAAAMADLLRAF
+1817 
-1829 VIGVTNSVG
+1829 
-1838 GAFDEV
+1838 
-1844 IKEAEKIGKT
+1844 
-1854 DAELAMAD
+1854 
-1862 AQASFD
+1862 
-1868 DVMRSTV
+1868 
-1875 EAVSVTIDGLA
+1875 ID
-1886 ALGVTSASKAA
+1886 
-1897 EGLIKEFADGSIE
+1897 
-1910 TAEEM
+1910 
-1915 ALAVESVFAAV
+1915 
-1926 GNVDGVGAIKDKLT
+1926 
-1940 QAVKAAQRT
+1940 
-1949 MSSRMFEIAKQSLIE
+1949 
-1964 ITADIDKIRGFGRGI
+1964 
-1979 DDAIFNLRLG
+1979 
-1989 MSGADV
+1989 
-1995 VGLYRQRE
+1995 
-2003 RDIRSQLETAMQG
+2003 
-2016 ENLDEQIGLANEL
+2016 
-2029 RDIIGQ
+2029 
-2035 RYASEIENSR
+2035 
-2045 KLLDF
+2045 
-2050 SRGIGDYLRNLRVSD
+2050 
-2065 KSTGSIFDRLT
+2065 
-2076 EAQKQFQEDVMLSR
+2076 
-2090 GTGEQAELARGRVTR
+2090 
-2105 ASDTLLDLARQY
+2105 
-2117 YASGSGYQ
+2117 
-2125 DIYSQVVSGLE
+2125 
-2136 GLQIDTRSEA
+2136 
-2146 EKALSAAQEG
+2146 
-2156 NAIAEKQ
+2156 
-2163 IAELQALKGTFDQRM
+2163 
-2178 SGLLSKQSEQVSV
+2178 
-2191 MQGLAG
+2191 
-2197 QLGLSQSAILQA
+2197 
-2209 LKDLPSGI
+2209 
-2217 SGAIASTMPMPAVG
+2217 
-2231 SAGGAKAPTT
+2231 
-2241 SVSGSTQSAFDKAVQ
+2241 
-2256 SYRETG
+2256 
-2262 GIAGGTETL
+2262 
-2271 QAAAAAT
+2271 
-2278 GRGLTETLRAIKEAA
+2278 
-2293 KIDGSHKDGLSH
+2293 
-2305 VPFDGYVAELHK
+2305 
-2317 GERVLTA
+2317 
-2324 AENRDYSADVSRI
+2324 
-2337 MGGGYGGQSV
+2337 
-2347 APLLNE
+2347 E
-2353 IKALRQEVATL
+2353 IKALRQEVVTL
-2364 RNQMA
+2364 RSQMA
-2369 TAHQQNL
+2369 TAHQQDL

-2382 AEQSAQISGNM
+2382 AEQSAQLNNSM
-2393 TRTIQ
+2393 ARTIQ

>member
-49 DAKKY
+49 DAKRY
-54 GQDTKSAA
+54 GQDTKRAA

-68 AREQQEAS
+68 AREQHKASEA
-76 NQTRGLIKLLGGLGA
+76 TRGLSGLLGGLA
-91 SFGGLMIA
+91 ISFSGLMIA
-99 RDAVNAIADF
+99 RDAVNAIAEF

-171 VLKFAQAGDFKQ
+171 VLKFAQAGDFKN

-203 DFKQLSDVMVA
+203 DFRQLSDVMVA

-290 FSLEELNPAANGLIP
+290 FNLNELNPAANGLIP

-360 KVMSDNLKVAIASIG
+360 KVMSDNLKAAMASIG

-389 GFEDLAKN
+389 GFEEFAKN

-416 REAGTLAEDQAQK
+416 REAGTLAEEQAQK
-429 YADMGNA
+429 YAEMGNA

-441 VVAGGF
+441 VIAGGF
-447 VALQLPAMFAATA
+447 VALQLPAIFAATA
-460 TAITSAAAATKGF
+460 TAITSAAVATRGF

-490 SMAAAAIYYQDEI
+490 TLTAAAIYYQDEM
-503 VTTAGVTATVG
+503 VSVGDTTATVG
-514 DSIAA
+514 DAIIAT
-519 IWDETGALAL
+519 WEETGGVILQTAADILSYFS
-529 DAIADFGIGAINWMD
+529 DAMSGVSASSESSTSAIQTVWYYTGGAIIEAIKM
-544 DIFSSSDDAADQ
+544 A
-556 TTVTWVDATNAVIN
+556 
-570 AFKDL
+570 
-575 VNYAINAFPAIVISA
+575 VNYALNAFPAMQIQA
-590 RATANAVVNA
+590 EATANAISAA
-600 FQKMKNF
+600 FMRAAQF
-607 DFSGAFDAFVD
+607 DFSGAAKAFTDATGKGNADAV
-618 TNQQGHMA
+618 A
-626 AMNRLQQDNFDLL
+626 RLKQDNFAILTTNIAQNL
-639 NKRVAANIKARQEAK
+639 ERKKGVALAEKEVQSELKRLKASQEAFATTKKTNEAK
-654 KVQAERDK
+654 KGP
-662 EIAYYTEIKD
+662 T
-672 QELARLKAQKQAIDL
+672 
-687 YEGKIPYPKPDPK
+687 G
-700 DRTDLGGDKKGK
+700 RTDIGEDKKSK

-718 KKLAAEQ
+718 KKLASEQ

-738 SASYAESLALLAKH
+738 SASYAESLALLAKY

-791 QFANDDAKRAQDLQ
+791 QFANDDAKRTQNLQ
-805 WQSEELAL
+805 WQAEELTL

-833 AEKEIRSQI
+833 AEKEVRSQI

-918 NFVDSLKNYIEN
+918 NFVDSLKNYIKN
-930 AFKSFAVTL
+930 AFKSFSVKL
-939 LLQPVMAP
+939 LLQPVMGA
-947 INAIGGP
+947 INSIGGP
-954 IYSQMMGGQPQQGQG
+954 IYSQMMGGQQQQGQG

-1007 TYTDAWAAGQNV
+1007 TYTDAWTAGQNV

-1028 ELTSLGEAASTA
+1028 ELTSLGNAASTA

-1045 YLPAVMHAAEGR
+1045 YLPAVMQAAEER

-1067 QTFGGPIGSMAGSAI
+1067 QYFGGPIGSMAGAAI

-1087 DAFGFGE
+1087 DAFGFGD
-1094 KKPDERKAK
+1094 KKPDERKAR

-1108 SDALL
+1108 SEALVS
-1113 AEGKQTGWTGSS
+1113 EGKQTGWTGQSS
-1125 VFGEFRTY
+1125 FGTFRTY
-1133 ADKWFSDSEMRPA
+1133 EDKWFSDSEMRPA
-1146 MSAFIDS
+1146 MSAFVDS

-1163 SLKLTADQTTNAID
+1163 SLKLTADQTTSAID

-1221 GDFVRGFTG
+1221 GDFVRGFAG
-1230 SFEQFPAY
+1230 SFDQFPAF
-1238 LQSIVQAMQQ
+1238 LQSIIQAMQQ

-1255 MTSVF
+1255 VTRVF

-1300 LGKSTKGANL
+1300 LGKSTKGVNL
-1310 ATADLRE
+1310 ETADLRE

-1339 FYTETERAA
+1339 FYTEAERTAV
-1348 LVMADLQKEF
+1348 VMADLQKEF

-1382 TESGQQAAA
+1382 TDFGQQAAV

-1397 GAFLSVTPAIE
+1397 GAFLSVTKSTDELRQAQEQAADDAKRAADQAREDALRAQQEAEDAARQAVEDARQQVEEAYNREADAIRTTIDRLEDFIKSVRNFRDSLFLGENSPLSKYDKYQFAKSRLETVSAKAATGDPEALEQLQQSASDFLEYSREYNANNQQYQQDFDRVQSILSSVESMTSSQLNAARMQQNALNQMISGILQVNDSVMSLSQAIANYNAAMMALQAAKAGSAVGVGGGKVGSGAAGGANQPAATGGSAGTGVVVGNKDYGIVGGGTGYQKAVGDLLNSYLTKYGYTQSQIE
-1408 NATEAIKEQA
+1408 NFGRGMLDANGNFVDDQSKWSENKWLYDQFKQELANLGRVSDSEIRAFVQSGKTNEQIYA
-1418 DEQKRLRDELEKSLS
+1418 AAQEF
-1433 EMYVDTDYTGLT
+1433 GI
-1445 EEGASAAR
+1445 SAAR
-1453 AIDEL
+1453 LSEVLGVSKEEIKSLVAANGLAQLTPDEVYR
-1458 ISKLDQLANV
+1458 AGATYNT
-1468 GGDVKI
+1468 DVKAI
-1474 GIDAM
+1474 QLINRAG
-1479 SRYIE
+1479 
-1484 REIPKLYES
+1484 
-1493 ILAPFK
+1493 
-1499 DLLGGKK
+1499 DLLTTIGAGTGGVDYANLDR
-1506 FTSLGQ
+1506 LGVDPKEWQ
-1512 DIFDLFKQITNAVK
+1512 K
-1526 AVSEVSQ
+1526 AV
-1533 KESAAITKAA
+1533 
-1543 TYTYRSEERFAG
+1543 
-1555 ILDGKAISEH
+1555 
-1565 GTTLAAIGGGDT
+1565 GD
-1577 EKNTV
+1577 
-1582 LAGEMATKYSA
+1582 L
-1593 SFGDIRKWFDEF
+1593 
-1605 AIFTDATTGTFSKIE
+1605 
-1620 QPLVDGLVDV
+1620 
-1630 FDVAKEVTSGQLSTI
+1630 
-1645 YETATGK
+1645 
-1652 DASTVSDTIDKFAQE
+1652 
-1667 VNLSQKSLTEAAK
+1667 
-1680 DAVIS
+1680 
-1685 LDLLAQSDPANAVAK
+1685 
-1700 AALGRDATAEE
+1700 
-1711 RKAIEDAYN
+1711 
-1720 WGIANGKALGDIVGD
+1720 
-1735 IVNHAVNLDESIK
+1735 
-1748 HLGTGTLE
+1748 
-1756 AAKDVADFDSAVKN
+1756 
-1770 TANANGKN
+1770 
-1778 TNYSVYDEAG
+1778 
-1788 ALQTLKDAEQ
+1788 
-1798 ITYVNTK
+1798 
-1805 KAAELQAQAAVK
+1805 
-1817 QAAAMADLLRAF
+1817 
-1829 VIGVTNSVG
+1829 
-1838 GAFDEV
+1838 
-1844 IKEAEKIGKT
+1844 
-1854 DAELAMAD
+1854 
-1862 AQASFD
+1862 
-1868 DVMRSTV
+1868 
-1875 EAVSVTIDGLA
+1875 
-1886 ALGVTSASKAA
+1886 
-1897 EGLIKEFADGSIE
+1897 
-1910 TAEEM
+1910 
-1915 ALAVESVFAAV
+1915 
-1926 GNVDGVGAIKDKLT
+1926 
-1940 QAVKAAQRT
+1940 
-1949 MSSRMFEIAKQSLIE
+1949 
-1964 ITADIDKIRGFGRGI
+1964 
-1979 DDAIFNLRLG
+1979 
-1989 MSGADV
+1989 
-1995 VGLYRQRE
+1995 
-2003 RDIRSQLETAMQG
+2003 
-2016 ENLDEQIGLANEL
+2016 
-2029 RDIIGQ
+2029 
-2035 RYASEIENSR
+2035 
-2045 KLLDF
+2045 
-2050 SRGIGDYLRNLRVSD
+2050 
-2065 KSTGSIFDRLT
+2065 
-2076 EAQKQFQEDVMLSR
+2076 
-2090 GTGEQAELARGRVTR
+2090 
-2105 ASDTLLDLARQY
+2105 
-2117 YASGSGYQ
+2117 
-2125 DIYSQVVSGLE
+2125 
-2136 GLQIDTRSEA
+2136 
-2146 EKALSAAQEG
+2146 
-2156 NAIAEKQ
+2156 
-2163 IAELQALKGTFDQRM
+2163 
-2178 SGLLSKQSEQVSV
+2178 
-2191 MQGLAG
+2191 
-2197 QLGLSQSAILQA
+2197 
-2209 LKDLPSGI
+2209 LKDLPANAAYIMQDALNYAPSKFFAAGSDKSFLKDIIGIDVEKEWEQLFNAPDMPSVQSFAKAAGLDFSKASDMLNSSGVVLRGLIDWAKVMTSSDPAKSLQSALNAI
-2217 SGAIASTMPMPAVG
+2217 SEDKTLQQIQSAMLGVQGYVQTGSGGGIKFENTEPANVVKPDWVNDYQYTPPTSTPTTPQVVSPPVQTGPSQADIAAYVNVNRNDQMAIYNAAIANGVSSAQVSAASGWSQAEINAWADANGLARFADGGIHTGGLRLVG
-2231 SAGGAKAPTT
+2231 ENGPELEVTGPSRIYNANQTQNLLN
-2241 SVSGSTQSAFDKAVQ
+2241 SMTQSYGTSDKA
-2256 SYRETG
+2256 
-2262 GIAGGTETL
+2262 AL
-2271 QAAAAAT
+2271 
-2278 GRGLTETLRAIKEAA
+2278 
-2293 KIDGSHKDGLSH
+2293 ID
-2305 VPFDGYVAELHK
+2305 
-2317 GERVLTA
+2317 
-2324 AENRDYSADVSRI
+2324 
-2337 MGGGYGGQSV
+2337 
-2347 APLLNE
+2347 E
-2353 IKALRQEVATL
+2353 IKALRQEVVTL
-2364 RNQMA
+2364 RSQMA
-2369 TAHQQNL
+2369 TAHQQDL

-2382 AEQSAQISGNM
+2382 AEQSAQLNNSM
-2393 TRTIQ
+2393 ARTIQ
-2398 RTVTLNI
+2398 RTATLNI

>member
-49 DAKKY
+49 DAKRY

-68 AREQQEAS
+68 AREQQKASEA
-76 NQTRGLIKLLGGLGA
+76 TRGLSGLLGGLA
-91 SFGGLMIA
+91 ISFSGLMIA

-171 VLKFAQAGDFKQ
+171 VLKFAQAGDFKN

-290 FSLEELNPAANGLIP
+290 FSLNELNPAANGLIP

-345 IDKIGDSA
+345 IAKIGDSA

-360 KVMSDNLKVAIASIG
+360 KVMSDHLKAAMASIG
-375 SAAEAAAVEISDRI
+375 SAAEAAAIEISDRI
-389 GFEDLAKN
+389 GFEAFAKN

-416 REAGTLAEDQAQK
+416 REAGTLAEEQAQK

-441 VVAGGF
+441 VIAGGF
-447 VALQLPAMFAATA
+447 VALQLPAIFAATA
-460 TAITSAAAATKGF
+460 TAITSAAVATKGF
-473 TLALASNPF
+473 MLALAANPF

-490 SMAAAAIYYQDEI
+490 TLTAAAIYYQDEI
-503 VTTAGVTATVG
+503 VSVGDTTATVG
-514 DSIAA
+514 DA
-519 IWDETGALAL
+519 IMATWEETGGVVLQTAADILSYFS
-529 DAIADFGIGAINWMD
+529 DAMSGVSASSESSTSAIQTVWYYTGGAIIEAIKM
-544 DIFSSSDDAADQ
+544 A
-556 TTVTWVDATNAVIN
+556 
-570 AFKDL
+570 
-575 VNYAINAFPAIVISA
+575 VNYALNAFPAMQIQA
-590 RATANAVVNA
+590 EATANAISAA
-600 FQKMKNF
+600 FMRAAQF
-607 DFSGAFDAFVD
+607 DFSGAAKAFTDATGKGNADAV
-618 TNQQGHMA
+618 A
-626 AMNRLQQDNFDLL
+626 RLKQDNFAILTTNIAQNL
-639 NKRVAANIKARQEAK
+639 ERKKGVALAEKE
-654 KVQAERDK
+654 VQS
-662 EIAYYTEIKD
+662 
-672 QELARLKAQKQAIDL
+672 ELKRLKASQEAFATAKKAD
-687 YEGKIPYPKPDPK
+687 EVKKGPTG
-700 DRTDLGGDKKGK
+700 RTDIGEDKKGK
-712 KAADEA
+712 KAADGA

-738 SASYAESLALLAKH
+738 SASYAESLALLAKY

-791 QFANDDAKRAQDLQ
+791 QFANDDAKRTQNLQ
-805 WQSEELAL
+805 WQAEELAL

-918 NFVDSLKNYIEN
+918 NFVDSLKNYIKN

-969 GSFDLGK
+969 GGSLNNLMSGLTSNSTGQTLSGMVTSAGR
-976 MFSDS
+976 MF
-981 KSSYDSFIDTG
+981 
-992 LKSSVGQS
+992 
-1000 LGFSTPL
+1000 GFNAAPIAAETASMFVDGSQAI
-1007 TYTDAWAAGQNV
+1007 YGFTDAATTAAQSMGVLEGSINSIATNASTIPNWGYGLAGIGGGLAGNFIGKSLFGNKGYASSGGSMGGSIGTSLALASGAGPLGIAAGLL
-1019 SGATVSAGA
+1019 GG
-1028 ELTSLGEAASTA
+1028 SL
-1040 GQALG
+1040 LG
-1045 YLPAVMHAAEGR
+1045 
-1057 YISAVGSAVG
+1057 
-1067 QTFGGPIGSMAGSAI
+1067 GGIGS
-1082 GGLLD
+1082 L
-1087 DAFGFGE
+1087 FGD
-1094 KKPDERKAK
+1094 KKPDERRAR

-1108 SDALL
+1108 SDALVS
-1113 AEGKQTGWTGSS
+1113 EGKQTGWTGQSS
-1125 VFGEFRTY
+1125 FGTFRTY
-1133 ADKWFSDSEMRPA
+1133 DDKWFSDSEMRPA
-1146 MSAFIDS
+1146 MSAFVDS

-1215 SVESGW
+1215 SVEAGW

-1230 SFEQFPAY
+1230 SFDQFPAY
-1238 LQSIVQAMQQ
+1238 LQSIIQAMQQ

-1255 MTSVF
+1255 VTRVF

-1300 LGKSTKGANL
+1300 LGKSAKGANL

-1317 SFVRLAGGMEQLQGY
+1317 SFVRLAGGIDQLQGY

-1339 FYTETERAA
+1339 FYTEAERTAV
-1348 LVMADLQKEF
+1348 VMADLQKEF

-1382 TESGQQAAA
+1382 TDFGQQAAV

-1397 GAFLSVTPAIE
+1397 GAFLSVTKSTDELRQAQQQAADDAKRAADQAREDALRAQQEAEDAARQAVEDARQQVKEAYDREADAIRTTIDRLE
-1408 NATEAIKEQA
+1408 DFIKSVRDFRDSLYLDSELSTLSKYDQYQFARHKFEEVQAKAMAGDPEALAQLEQSSRDLLEYSKAYNANNLQYQQDFDRVQSIINSAQATAQSQLSAEQA
-1418 DEQKRLRDELEKSLS
+1418 QLSALNQMVSGILQVNDSVMSLS
-1433 EMYVDTDYTGLT
+1433 QAIANYNAAMMALQAAKASAGVGGGKVSGGGAGGGVGGGTYTAGSNGLT
-1445 EEGASAAR
+1445 YTAFTG
-1453 AIDEL
+1453 DVVPVQDGQ
-1458 ISKLDQLANV
+1458 SKLFWETVAQAGTAAV
-1468 GGDVKI
+1468 G
-1474 GIDAM
+1474 
-1479 SRYIE
+1479 
-1484 REIPKLYES
+1484 
-1493 ILAPFK
+1493 
-1499 DLLGGKK
+1499 
-1506 FTSLGQ
+1506 
-1512 DIFDLFKQITNAVK
+1512 
-1526 AVSEVSQ
+1526 
-1533 KESAAITKAA
+1533 
-1543 TYTYRSEERFAG
+1543 
-1555 ILDGKAISEH
+1555 
-1565 GTTLAAIGGGDT
+1565 
-1577 EKNTV
+1577 
-1582 LAGEMATKYSA
+1582 
-1593 SFGDIRKWFDEF
+1593 
-1605 AIFTDATTGTFSKIE
+1605 
-1620 QPLVDGLVDV
+1620 
-1630 FDVAKEVTSGQLSTI
+1630 
-1645 YETATGK
+1645 
-1652 DASTVSDTIDKFAQE
+1652 
-1667 VNLSQKSLTEAAK
+1667 SLTELKNRLEALGKQDVWENFSSQLKSNTGYFDGGHAYPTITDSSGGIILTFGGKSPDMSDSQYQSQINSWLENNGVQPTTEQQQSAMNSGVSQSVVNDFVQANMSDQMAIYNAAI
-1680 DAVIS
+1680 ANGVSSAQVAAASGWSQAEIS
-1685 LDLLAQSDPANAVAK
+1685 AWASANGLAQFADGGMHTGGLRLVGENGPELEVTGPSRIYNASQTQSILSSMTQSYGTSDK
-1700 AALGRDATAEE
+1700 AAL
-1711 RKAIEDAYN
+1711 
-1720 WGIANGKALGDIVGD
+1720 
-1735 IVNHAVNLDESIK
+1735 
-1748 HLGTGTLE
+1748 
-1756 AAKDVADFDSAVKN
+1756 
-1770 TANANGKN
+1770 
-1778 TNYSVYDEAG
+1778 
-1788 ALQTLKDAEQ
+1788 
-1798 ITYVNTK
+1798 
-1805 KAAELQAQAAVK
+1805 
-1817 QAAAMADLLRAF
+1817 
-1829 VIGVTNSVG
+1829 
-1838 GAFDEV
+1838 
-1844 IKEAEKIGKT
+1844 
-1854 DAELAMAD
+1854 
-1862 AQASFD
+1862 
-1868 DVMRSTV
+1868 
-1875 EAVSVTIDGLA
+1875 ID
-1886 ALGVTSASKAA
+1886 
-1897 EGLIKEFADGSIE
+1897 
-1910 TAEEM
+1910 
-1915 ALAVESVFAAV
+1915 
-1926 GNVDGVGAIKDKLT
+1926 
-1940 QAVKAAQRT
+1940 
-1949 MSSRMFEIAKQSLIE
+1949 
-1964 ITADIDKIRGFGRGI
+1964 
-1979 DDAIFNLRLG
+1979 
-1989 MSGADV
+1989 
-1995 VGLYRQRE
+1995 
-2003 RDIRSQLETAMQG
+2003 
-2016 ENLDEQIGLANEL
+2016 
-2029 RDIIGQ
+2029 
-2035 RYASEIENSR
+2035 
-2045 KLLDF
+2045 
-2050 SRGIGDYLRNLRVSD
+2050 
-2065 KSTGSIFDRLT
+2065 
-2076 EAQKQFQEDVMLSR
+2076 
-2090 GTGEQAELARGRVTR
+2090 
-2105 ASDTLLDLARQY
+2105 
-2117 YASGSGYQ
+2117 
-2125 DIYSQVVSGLE
+2125 
-2136 GLQIDTRSEA
+2136 
-2146 EKALSAAQEG
+2146 
-2156 NAIAEKQ
+2156 
-2163 IAELQALKGTFDQRM
+2163 
-2178 SGLLSKQSEQVSV
+2178 
-2191 MQGLAG
+2191 
-2197 QLGLSQSAILQA
+2197 
-2209 LKDLPSGI
+2209 
-2217 SGAIASTMPMPAVG
+2217 
-2231 SAGGAKAPTT
+2231 
-2241 SVSGSTQSAFDKAVQ
+2241 
-2256 SYRETG
+2256 
-2262 GIAGGTETL
+2262 
-2271 QAAAAAT
+2271 
-2278 GRGLTETLRAIKEAA
+2278 
-2293 KIDGSHKDGLSH
+2293 
-2305 VPFDGYVAELHK
+2305 
-2317 GERVLTA
+2317 
-2324 AENRDYSADVSRI
+2324 
-2337 MGGGYGGQSV
+2337 
-2347 APLLNE
+2347 E

-2364 RNQMA
+2364 RSQMA
-2369 TAHQQNL
+2369 TAHQQDL

-2382 AEQSAQISGNM
+2382 AEQSAQLSGNM

>member
-35 AAEDLGKSNRKAGE
+35 AAEELGKSNRKAGE

-68 AREQQEAS
+68 AREQQKASEA
-76 NQTRGLIKLLGGLGA
+76 TRGLSGMLGGLA
-91 SFGGLMIA
+91 ISFGGLMVA
-99 RDAVNAIADF
+99 RDAVNAIAEF

-124 EQMSALREQAKLVG
+124 EEMSALREQAKLVG

-171 VLKFAQAGDFKQ
+171 VLKFAQAGDFKN

-290 FSLEELNPAANGLIP
+290 FNLNELNPAANGLIP
-305 ALSKL
+305 VLSKL

-323 FGTEGATAASILTK
+323 FGTEAATAASILTK

-360 KVMSDNLKVAIASIG
+360 KVMSDNLKAAMASIA
-375 SAAEAAAVEISDRI
+375 SAAEAAAIEISDRI
-389 GFEDLAKN
+389 GFEEFAKN

-416 REAGTLAEDQAQK
+416 REAGTLAEEQAQK

-441 VVAGGF
+441 VIAGGF

-460 TAITSAAAATKGF
+460 AAITSAAAATKGF
-473 TLALASNPF
+473 TLALAANPF

-490 SMAAAAIYYQDEI
+490 TLTAAAIYYQDEI
-503 VTTAGVTATVG
+503 VSVGDTTTTVG
-514 DSIAA
+514 DA
-519 IWDETGALAL
+519 IMATWEETGGVVLQTAADILSYFG
-529 DAIADFGIGAINWMD
+529 DAMSGVSASSESSTSAIQTVWYYTGGAIIEAIKM
-544 DIFSSSDDAADQ
+544 A
-556 TTVTWVDATNAVIN
+556 
-570 AFKDL
+570 
-575 VNYAINAFPAIVISA
+575 VNYALNAFPAMQIQA
-590 RATANAVVNA
+590 EATANAISAA
-600 FQKMKNF
+600 FMRAAQF
-607 DFSGAFDAFVD
+607 DFSGAAKAFTDATGKGNADAV
-618 TNQQGHMA
+618 A
-626 AMNRLQQDNFDLL
+626 RLKQDNFAILTTNIAQNL
-639 NKRVAANIKARQEAK
+639 ERKKGVALAEKE
-654 KVQAERDK
+654 VQS
-662 EIAYYTEIKD
+662 
-672 QELARLKAQKQAIDL
+672 ELKRLKASQEAFATTKKAN
-687 YEGKIPYPKPDPK
+687 EVRKGPTG
-700 DRTDLGGDKKGK
+700 RTDIGEDKKGK
-712 KAADEA
+712 KAADGA

-752 QDKIPVEE
+752 QNKIPVEE

-791 QFANDDAKRAQDLQ
+791 QFAVDDAKRTQNLQ
-805 WQSEELAL
+805 WQAEELAL

-850 KYEREGN
+850 KYERDGN

-930 AFKSFAVTL
+930 AFKSFAVKL
-939 LLQPVMAP
+939 LLQPIMAP

-1028 ELTSLGEAASTA
+1028 ELTSLGQAASTA

-1045 YLPAVMHAAEGR
+1045 YLPSVMQAAEGQ

-1067 QTFGGPIGSMAGSAI
+1067 QYFGGPIGSMAGAAI

-1087 DAFGFGE
+1087 DAFGFGD

-1108 SDALL
+1108 SEALVS
-1113 AEGKQTGWTGSS
+1113 EGKQTGWTGQSS
-1125 VFGEFRTY
+1125 FGTFRTY
-1133 ADKWFSDSEMRPA
+1133 DDKWFSDSEMRPA

-1230 SFEQFPAY
+1230 SFDQFPAY
-1238 LQSIVQAMQQ
+1238 LQSIIQAMQQ
-1248 FRDAGGD
+1248 FRDVGGD
-1255 MTSVF
+1255 VTRVF
-1260 GQQVNSIKEFERFAK
+1260 GQQINSIKEFERFAK

-1300 LGKSTKGANL
+1300 LGKSTKDANL

-1332 LTEYYDG
+1332 LTEYYEG
-1339 FYTETERAA
+1339 FYTEAERTAV
-1348 LVMADLQKEF
+1348 VMADLQKEF

-1363 TVPKTRE
+1363 TVPATRE

-1382 TESGQQAAA
+1382 TDFGQQAAV

-1397 GAFLSVTPAIE
+1397 GAFLSVTKSTDELRQAQQQAADDAKRAADQAREDALRAQQEAEDAARQAVEDARQQVEEAYNREADAIRTTIDRLE
-1408 NATEAIKEQA
+1408 DFIKSVRDFRDSLYLDSELSTLSKYDQYQFARQKFEEVQAKAMAGDPEALAQLEQSSRDFLEYSKAYNANNLQYQQDFDRVQSILSSAQATAQSQLSAEQAQLSALNQMVSGILQVNDSVMSLSQAIANYNSAMMALQAAKAGSASGGAGVGGGKVGGNARDANYWNNYSNTNTADYWEKMEAAQNLYALYRDSDFGETNLFTATNSGLVNGGKSQVKLPSQSELNAAIKALQDEGLSIEDVAGLIDRDAKFVNQIISDFEKQGLNAGFVSQGQANGGQSTSYPTTQSNDYQYTPNTPSTPQVVAPPVQTVPSQA
-1418 DEQKRLRDELEKSLS
+1418 DIAAYVNANRNDPMAIYNAAIANGVSGAQVAAAGVWSHAEINAWADASGIARFADGGMHTGGLRLVGENGPELE
-1433 EMYVDTDYTGLT
+1433 VTGPSRIYN
-1445 EEGASAAR
+1445 AS
-1453 AIDEL
+1453 
-1458 ISKLDQLANV
+1458 QTQN
-1468 GGDVKI
+1468 
-1474 GIDAM
+1474 
-1479 SRYIE
+1479 
-1484 REIPKLYES
+1484 
-1493 ILAPFK
+1493 
-1499 DLLGGKK
+1499 LLNSMTQSYG
-1506 FTSLGQ
+1506 TS
-1512 DIFDLFKQITNAVK
+1512 D
-1526 AVSEVSQ
+1526 
-1533 KESAAITKAA
+1533 
-1543 TYTYRSEERFAG
+1543 
-1555 ILDGKAISEH
+1555 
-1565 GTTLAAIGGGDT
+1565 
-1577 EKNTV
+1577 
-1582 LAGEMATKYSA
+1582 
-1593 SFGDIRKWFDEF
+1593 
-1605 AIFTDATTGTFSKIE
+1605 
-1620 QPLVDGLVDV
+1620 
-1630 FDVAKEVTSGQLSTI
+1630 
-1645 YETATGK
+1645 
-1652 DASTVSDTIDKFAQE
+1652 
-1667 VNLSQKSLTEAAK
+1667 
-1680 DAVIS
+1680 
-1685 LDLLAQSDPANAVAK
+1685 K
-1700 AALGRDATAEE
+1700 AAL
-1711 RKAIEDAYN
+1711 
-1720 WGIANGKALGDIVGD
+1720 
-1735 IVNHAVNLDESIK
+1735 
-1748 HLGTGTLE
+1748 
-1756 AAKDVADFDSAVKN
+1756 
-1770 TANANGKN
+1770 
-1778 TNYSVYDEAG
+1778 
-1788 ALQTLKDAEQ
+1788 
-1798 ITYVNTK
+1798 
-1805 KAAELQAQAAVK
+1805 
-1817 QAAAMADLLRAF
+1817 
-1829 VIGVTNSVG
+1829 
-1838 GAFDEV
+1838 
-1844 IKEAEKIGKT
+1844 
-1854 DAELAMAD
+1854 
-1862 AQASFD
+1862 
-1868 DVMRSTV
+1868 
-1875 EAVSVTIDGLA
+1875 ID
-1886 ALGVTSASKAA
+1886 
-1897 EGLIKEFADGSIE
+1897 
-1910 TAEEM
+1910 
-1915 ALAVESVFAAV
+1915 
-1926 GNVDGVGAIKDKLT
+1926 
-1940 QAVKAAQRT
+1940 
-1949 MSSRMFEIAKQSLIE
+1949 
-1964 ITADIDKIRGFGRGI
+1964 
-1979 DDAIFNLRLG
+1979 
-1989 MSGADV
+1989 
-1995 VGLYRQRE
+1995 
-2003 RDIRSQLETAMQG
+2003 
-2016 ENLDEQIGLANEL
+2016 
-2029 RDIIGQ
+2029 
-2035 RYASEIENSR
+2035 
-2045 KLLDF
+2045 
-2050 SRGIGDYLRNLRVSD
+2050 
-2065 KSTGSIFDRLT
+2065 
-2076 EAQKQFQEDVMLSR
+2076 
-2090 GTGEQAELARGRVTR
+2090 
-2105 ASDTLLDLARQY
+2105 
-2117 YASGSGYQ
+2117 
-2125 DIYSQVVSGLE
+2125 
-2136 GLQIDTRSEA
+2136 
-2146 EKALSAAQEG
+2146 
-2156 NAIAEKQ
+2156 
-2163 IAELQALKGTFDQRM
+2163 
-2178 SGLLSKQSEQVSV
+2178 
-2191 MQGLAG
+2191 
-2197 QLGLSQSAILQA
+2197 
-2209 LKDLPSGI
+2209 
-2217 SGAIASTMPMPAVG
+2217 
-2231 SAGGAKAPTT
+2231 
-2241 SVSGSTQSAFDKAVQ
+2241 
-2256 SYRETG
+2256 
-2262 GIAGGTETL
+2262 
-2271 QAAAAAT
+2271 
-2278 GRGLTETLRAIKEAA
+2278 
-2293 KIDGSHKDGLSH
+2293 
-2305 VPFDGYVAELHK
+2305 
-2317 GERVLTA
+2317 
-2324 AENRDYSADVSRI
+2324 
-2337 MGGGYGGQSV
+2337 
-2347 APLLNE
+2347 E

-2364 RNQMA
+2364 RSQMA
-2369 TAHQQNL
+2369 TAHQQDL

-2382 AEQSAQISGNM
+2382 AEQSAQISGSM

>member
-35 AAEDLGKSNRKAGE
+35 AAEELGKSNRKAGE

-68 AREQQEAS
+68 AREQQKASEA
-76 NQTRGLIKLLGGLGA
+76 TRGLSGLLGGLA
-91 SFGGLMIA
+91 ISFSGLMIA
-99 RDAVNAIADF
+99 RDATNVIAEF
-109 SKEVATLKATIGGTA
+109 SKEVANLRATLNGTPQEMATNMA
-124 EQMSALREQAKLVG
+124 ALREQAKLVG
-138 SSTSFSLAEVAKAQ
+138 STTSFSLAEVAKTQ

-171 VLKFAQAGDFKQ
+171 VLKFAEAGDFKN

-203 DFKQLSDVMVA
+203 DFRQLSDVMVA

-290 FSLEELNPAANGLIP
+290 FNLNELNPAANGLIP

-360 KVMSDNLKVAIASIG
+360 RVMSDNLKAAMASIA
-375 SAAEAAAVEISDRI
+375 SAAEAAAIEISDRI
-389 GFEDLAKN
+389 GFEEFAKN

-403 GVIGELSGLNDKA
+403 GVIGELSGLNDRA
-416 REAGTLAEDQAQK
+416 REAGTLAEEQAQK

-441 VVAGGF
+441 VIAGGF

-460 TAITSAAAATKGF
+460 TAITSAAVATKGF

-490 SMAAAAIYYQDEI
+490 TLTAAAIYYQDEI
-503 VTTAGVTATVG
+503 VSVGDTTATVG
-514 DSIAA
+514 DA
-519 IWDETGALAL
+519 IMATWEETGGVVLQTAADILSYFS
-529 DAIADFGIGAINWMD
+529 DAMSGVSASSESSTSAIQTVWYYTGGAIIEAIKM
-544 DIFSSSDDAADQ
+544 A
-556 TTVTWVDATNAVIN
+556 
-570 AFKDL
+570 
-575 VNYAINAFPAIVISA
+575 VNYALNAFPAMRIQA
-590 RATANAVVNA
+590 EATANAISAA
-600 FQKMKNF
+600 FMRAAQF
-607 DFSGAFDAFVD
+607 DFSGAAKAFTDATGKGNADAV
-618 TNQQGHMA
+618 A
-626 AMNRLQQDNFDLL
+626 RLKQDNFAILTTNIAQNL
-639 NKRVAANIKARQEAK
+639 ERKKGVALAEKEVQSELKRLKASQEAFATTKKTNEAK
-654 KVQAERDK
+654 KGP
-662 EIAYYTEIKD
+662 T
-672 QELARLKAQKQAIDL
+672 
-687 YEGKIPYPKPDPK
+687 G
-700 DRTDLGGDKKGK
+700 RTDVGEDKKSK
-712 KAADEA
+712 KAADET

-765 ERLILSETDAGK
+765 ERLILAETDAGK

-791 QFANDDAKRAQDLQ
+791 QFAADDAKRTQSLQ
-805 WQSEELAL
+805 WQAEELTL

-842 IDLTQEQA
+842 IELTQDQA
-850 KYEREGN
+850 RYEREGN
-857 KWAVDA
+857 AWAVEA
-863 IDERIAKLQDEA
+863 IENRIAKLQDEA

-918 NFVDSLKNYIEN
+918 NFVDSLKNYIKN
-930 AFKSFAVTL
+930 AFKSFSVKL
-939 LLQPVMAP
+939 LLQPVMGA
-947 INAIGGP
+947 INSIGGP
-954 IYSQMMGGQPQQGQG
+954 IYSQMMGGQQQQGQG

-1045 YLPAVMHAAEGR
+1045 YLPAVMQAAEER
-1057 YISAVGSAVG
+1057 YVSAVGSAVG
-1067 QTFGGPIGSMAGSAI
+1067 QYFGGPIGSMAGAAI

-1094 KKPDERKAK
+1094 KKPDERRAR

-1108 SDALL
+1108 SEALVS
-1113 AEGKQTGWTGSS
+1113 EGKQTGWTGQSS
-1125 VFGEFRTY
+1125 FGTFRTY

-1146 MSAFIDS
+1146 MSAFVDS

-1215 SVESGW
+1215 SVEAGW
-1221 GDFVRGFTG
+1221 GDFVRGFAGT
-1230 SFEQFPAY
+1230 FDQFPAY
-1238 LQSIVQAMQQ
+1238 LQSIIQAMQQ

-1255 MTSVF
+1255 VTRVF

-1300 LGKSTKGANL
+1300 LGKSAKGANL

-1339 FYTETERAA
+1339 FYTEAERTAV
-1348 LVMADLQKEF
+1348 VMADLQKEF

-1382 TESGQQAAA
+1382 TDFGQQAAV

-1397 GAFLSVTPAIE
+1397 GAFLSVTKSTDDLRQAQEQAADDAKRAADQAREDALRAQQEAEDAARQAVEDARQQVEEAYNREADAIRTTIDRLEDFIKSVRDFRDSLYLDSELSTLSKYDQYQFARQKFEEVQAKAMAGDPEALAQLEQSSRDFLEYSKAYNANNLQYQQDFDRVQSILSSAQATAQSQLSAEQAQLSALNQMVSGILQVNDSVMSLSQAIANYNSAMMALQTAKAGTASGGTGVGGGKVSGSGTTGGGTNTAGTGGTGGGAGVTVGNKDYGITGSGTGYQKAVGDLLNNYLTKYGYTQSQIE
-1408 NATEAIKEQA
+1408 NFGRGMLDANGNFVDDQSKWSENKWLYDQFKQELANLGRVSDSEIRAFAQSGKTNEQIYA
-1418 DEQKRLRDELEKSLS
+1418 AAQEF
-1433 EMYVDTDYTGLT
+1433 GI
-1445 EEGASAAR
+1445 SAAR
-1453 AIDEL
+1453 LSEVLGVSKEEIKSWVAANGLAQLTPDEVYRAGATYNPDIKAIQL
-1458 ISKLDQLANV
+1458 INRS
-1468 GGDVKI
+1468 G
-1474 GIDAM
+1474 
-1479 SRYIE
+1479 
-1484 REIPKLYES
+1484 
-1493 ILAPFK
+1493 
-1499 DLLGGKK
+1499 DLLTTIGAGTGGVDYANLDR
-1506 FTSLGQ
+1506 LGVDPKEWQ
-1512 DIFDLFKQITNAVK
+1512 K
-1526 AVSEVSQ
+1526 AV
-1533 KESAAITKAA
+1533 
-1543 TYTYRSEERFAG
+1543 
-1555 ILDGKAISEH
+1555 
-1565 GTTLAAIGGGDT
+1565 GD
-1577 EKNTV
+1577 
-1582 LAGEMATKYSA
+1582 L
-1593 SFGDIRKWFDEF
+1593 
-1605 AIFTDATTGTFSKIE
+1605 
-1620 QPLVDGLVDV
+1620 
-1630 FDVAKEVTSGQLSTI
+1630 
-1645 YETATGK
+1645 
-1652 DASTVSDTIDKFAQE
+1652 
-1667 VNLSQKSLTEAAK
+1667 
-1680 DAVIS
+1680 
-1685 LDLLAQSDPANAVAK
+1685 
-1700 AALGRDATAEE
+1700 
-1711 RKAIEDAYN
+1711 
-1720 WGIANGKALGDIVGD
+1720 
-1735 IVNHAVNLDESIK
+1735 
-1748 HLGTGTLE
+1748 
-1756 AAKDVADFDSAVKN
+1756 
-1770 TANANGKN
+1770 
-1778 TNYSVYDEAG
+1778 
-1788 ALQTLKDAEQ
+1788 
-1798 ITYVNTK
+1798 
-1805 KAAELQAQAAVK
+1805 
-1817 QAAAMADLLRAF
+1817 
-1829 VIGVTNSVG
+1829 
-1838 GAFDEV
+1838 
-1844 IKEAEKIGKT
+1844 
-1854 DAELAMAD
+1854 
-1862 AQASFD
+1862 
-1868 DVMRSTV
+1868 
-1875 EAVSVTIDGLA
+1875 
-1886 ALGVTSASKAA
+1886 
-1897 EGLIKEFADGSIE
+1897 
-1910 TAEEM
+1910 
-1915 ALAVESVFAAV
+1915 
-1926 GNVDGVGAIKDKLT
+1926 
-1940 QAVKAAQRT
+1940 
-1949 MSSRMFEIAKQSLIE
+1949 
-1964 ITADIDKIRGFGRGI
+1964 
-1979 DDAIFNLRLG
+1979 
-1989 MSGADV
+1989 
-1995 VGLYRQRE
+1995 
-2003 RDIRSQLETAMQG
+2003 
-2016 ENLDEQIGLANEL
+2016 
-2029 RDIIGQ
+2029 
-2035 RYASEIENSR
+2035 
-2045 KLLDF
+2045 
-2050 SRGIGDYLRNLRVSD
+2050 
-2065 KSTGSIFDRLT
+2065 
-2076 EAQKQFQEDVMLSR
+2076 
-2090 GTGEQAELARGRVTR
+2090 
-2105 ASDTLLDLARQY
+2105 
-2117 YASGSGYQ
+2117 
-2125 DIYSQVVSGLE
+2125 
-2136 GLQIDTRSEA
+2136 
-2146 EKALSAAQEG
+2146 
-2156 NAIAEKQ
+2156 
-2163 IAELQALKGTFDQRM
+2163 
-2178 SGLLSKQSEQVSV
+2178 
-2191 MQGLAG
+2191 
-2197 QLGLSQSAILQA
+2197 
-2209 LKDLPSGI
+2209 LKDLPANADYVMQDALNYAPSKFFSAGSDKSFLKDIAGIDVEKEWEQLFNAPDMPSVQSFAKAAGLDFSKASDMLNSSGVVLRGLI
-2217 SGAIASTMPMPAVG
+2217 DWAKVMTSSDPAKSLQSALNAISEDKTLQQIQSAMLGVQGYVQTGSSGGIKFENTEPANVVKPDWVNDYQYTPSTPSTPSTPQVVVPPVQTGPTQADIQAYVDANRNDQMAIYNAAIANGVSGAQVAAASGWSQAEINAWADANGLARFADGGMHTGGLRLVG
-2231 SAGGAKAPTT
+2231 ENGPELEVTGPSRIYNA
-2241 SVSGSTQSAFDKAVQ
+2241 SQTQSLLNSMTQSYGTSDKA
-2256 SYRETG
+2256 
-2262 GIAGGTETL
+2262 AL
-2271 QAAAAAT
+2271 
-2278 GRGLTETLRAIKEAA
+2278 
-2293 KIDGSHKDGLSH
+2293 ID
-2305 VPFDGYVAELHK
+2305 
-2317 GERVLTA
+2317 
-2324 AENRDYSADVSRI
+2324 
-2337 MGGGYGGQSV
+2337 
-2347 APLLNE
+2347 E
-2353 IKALRQEVATL
+2353 IKALRQEVVTL
-2364 RNQMA
+2364 RSQMA
-2369 TAHQQNL
+2369 TAHQQDL

-2382 AEQSAQISGNM
+2382 AEQSAQLNNSM
-2393 TRTIQ
+2393 ARTIQ